1 MKNLKYILFFFV
13 LSVAAFAADEI
24 HAPYLT
30 GQTLY
35 FVRYAANGDVFLSN
49 GSASETWGT
58 GGRGADDYDVAMLE
72 RKTGSGASGHYVG
85 SFDTIPN
92 IGAGFYHFD
101 IFLQAG
107 GSPADSD
114 GPALFWGEIPWTGTA
129 EDPAATAGDITGAH
143 AATDGKIDATDAELA
158 KVPKSD
164 SNVTWNATALAS
176 INAEADTA
184 LADYDGPTNTE
195 MLASF
200 STTDGLITTVDT
212 VVDAIKAVTDLLPD
226 GGALTSLATLANQV
240 WMINVMEGD
249 VWIDTAPTP
258 WQVVTTVKEAGGGVG
273 GAELKRKD
281 LKTISDVNVTSSNQR
296 IDRTVEP

>member
-1 MKNLKYILFFFV
+1 MKYFAILLMMV
-13 LSVAAFAADEI
+13 CSAFAADEI

-35 FVRYAANGDVFLSN
+35 FVRYAANGDVFLSD

-114 GPALFWGEIPWTGTA
+114 VPALFWGEIPWTGTA
-129 EDPAATAGDITGAH
+129 EDPAATQGDITDAH
-143 AATDGKIDATDAELA
+143 ATTDGKIDTTDALVTSSHSATDGKIDTTDALITSSHSTTDG
-158 KVPKSD
+158 KID
-164 SNVTWNATALAS
+164 TTDALITSSHSA
-176 INAEADTA
+176 
-184 LADYDGPTNTE
+184 
-195 MLASF
+195 
-200 STTDGLITTVDT
+200 TDGLITTVDT
-212 VVDAIKAVTDLLPD
+212 VVDSILVLVTLMRD
-226 GGALTSLATLANQV
+226 
-240 WMINVMEGD
+240 MMEGD

-258 WQVVTTVKEAGGGVG
+258 WQAVTTVKEAGGGVG
-273 GAELKRKD
+273 GADLIRKD